1 MRNRHYIQT
10 AHYTGHTSRL
20 SFLTPLCLSTASKAI
35 TAPDSIVLTTLL
47 KRLLYFAH
55 TFKQQSA
62 SQEVRRFDRYS
73 EQTCN
78 YYLRVLFESL
88 SLFIRERF
96 VL

>member
-10 AHYTGHTSRL
+10 AHYTGLTSRL

-35 TAPDSIVLTTLL
+35 TAPDRIVLTTLL

-62 SQEVRRFDRYS
+62 SQEERRFDRYS
-73 EQTCN
+73 ELTCN

-88 SLFIRERF
+88 SLFINERF